1 MDRDGADLSGGHH
14 RTSEWR
20 IFGEREVCVC
30 RILILGIFG
39 QHASRMGLPSHHQ
52 MVEALAPDGADQ
64 SFDKAIPPRR
74 AGRDLPVAN
83 AHGAKP
89 SPEDD
94 AIHTVTV
101 ADQVTERLIPGEC
114 LRALSDLFDSSP
126 MGFFLGIGA
135 ACDSAPKTAP
145 GSDPCPPPIR

>member
-1 MDRDGADLSGGHH
+1 MVLPYMPLGRIGGATLPWTVTV
-14 RTSEWR
+14 RTCPKAVNH
-20 IFGEREVCVC
+20 EVCAC

-39 QHASRMGLPSHHQ
+39 QHASRVGLPSHHQ

-94 AIHTVTV
+94 AILTVTV
-101 ADQVTERLIPGEC
+101 TDQVAERLIPGEC
-114 LRALSDLFDSSP
+114 FSDR
-126 MGFFLGIGA
+126 
-135 ACDSAPKTAP
+135 T
-145 GSDPCPPPIR
+145 